1 VAQTRLVRRYPSL
14 LAQQMAVHAALER
27 DLADEVGRR
36 TDDPVRARLMAAG
49 FLAALRTGVD
59 IWLERQ
65 GADPMADLVD
75 RSLVVMGDRFS

>member
-1 VAQTRLVRRYPSL
+1 
-14 LAQQMAVHAALER
+14 MAVHAAFER

-36 TDDPVRARLMAAG
+36 TDDPIKARLIAAG

-75 RSLVVMGDRFS
+75 RSLAVIGERFP